1 MTSSGPHLPRKVS
14 VFPRESISIVG
25 SRHWTTSIVKKR
37 RSVRCAQ
44 ETDATRGGLVSW
56 FFCRSELSAAGA
68 SPVCSTQMAS
78 QACIDVYL
86 VDDVLCG
93 DANTMLNAQQYAAE
107 EAICC
112 RQTRSLPCLF
122 GKTNVMNATWLTGNP
137 ANQVLHLR
145 KCSLNGHTFGR
156 VRESTQRERGIS
168 TSGFMTTFVP
178 QENSP

>member
-1 MTSSGPHLPRKVS
+1 
-14 VFPRESISIVG
+14 
-25 SRHWTTSIVKKR
+25 
-37 RSVRCAQ
+37 
-44 ETDATRGGLVSW
+44 
-56 FFCRSELSAAGA
+56 
-68 SPVCSTQMAS
+68 MAS

-145 KCSLNGHTFGR
+145 KCSLNGHTFW
-156 VRESTQRERGIS
+156 ESTREHTKGTRHFNKWFYDNIRAPRKLSINFRCLVFAHGRLS
-168 TSGFMTTFVP
+168 DRRVWFDSCKTWFVQNP
-178 QENSP
+178 EILA